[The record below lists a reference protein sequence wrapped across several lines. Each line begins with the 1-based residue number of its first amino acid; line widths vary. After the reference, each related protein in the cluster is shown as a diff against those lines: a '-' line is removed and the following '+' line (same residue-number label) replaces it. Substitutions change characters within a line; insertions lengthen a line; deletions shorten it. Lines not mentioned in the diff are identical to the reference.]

1 MTGRQFVDAAIAAQ
15 TDEQRAEAAAQGLLA
30 DATAF
35 LDEMRLIAESGWPL
49 ALEAFHI
56 ASRLAWDWLM
66 GARISD
72 GDEEPPLR
80 LAASRAIVA
89 SRGREHAAFNAWL
102 TAVPILELPE
112 GHPERDVAAAREIL
126 NLHLDTCRA
135 RQDATGRLWA
145 IATLLRYA
153 LVPRAREEELLAEGA
168 SVRDAAGEY
177 AREAFDQVTAD
188 PQARGPGQGRFVLG
202 RPLPT
207 RGQRERSARTA
218 EARRLRGLTDRRL
231 GGFIAAWRATRAS
244 GPLPARSDRPGSVP
258 YGDEAA
264 FLTGLGLGDEARR
277 LDRARRPGQ
286 GAGDEGGGLAD
297 PPAPA
302 EQGAAEGAGGLAGVP
317 TLAERGVDDGAG
329 GLAGV
334 LALAEQVAAG
344 DGPVDPVAVLRE
356 IGLDDDD
363 LLGVCVFALCDPARQ
378 QDGTALT
385 LLNVVG
391 LASADPGLGARLLSA
406 ESRVLK
412 AKGNL
417 GGALYLLEL
426 AGERLDRDAGADD
439 RPGRDGDT
447 DGDGDADDRPG
458 RDGDAELAAR
468 LLSQRAAIHGE
479 LNEFA
484 EALALG
490 RRSAALAG
498 RADAVAAEADLTV
511 AAALLALGRRME
523 CADILATLGS
533 RLTDPAALQVLG
545 ANQEALALYRE
556 SETAQ
561 FVAEVAL
568 PRFLADADE
577 YVRRGDPE
585 EGLALAREA
594 HRQAA
599 ALPPAPV
606 TMAAARAYGAALLH
620 TGRPTQA
627 LSVTRDA
634 LERLAS
640 SASGPAAGRAELL
653 ALQGQALAALGDPA
667 AAEVLTQARDQA
679 IELADDDLRATAATA
694 LARAEAARGEPGR
707 AAAAVEEA
715 IDARMR
721 TGGWPAPD
729 EFGRW
734 LDELDQAATPSRRG
748 GAALRAAL
756 GAARVRWYAVGGTQ
770 EHFNHGIEQLRAAHA
785 GTGLDGPRRDSVAV
799 LAAALLE
806 EFERLGD
813 PALLDEAM
821 AAVEAAPDA
830 SPSVTIA
837 HAAILRVRYAR
848 LRVKQDLDH
857 AIDLLLSLGANPG
870 PAAWLELGHLLRER
884 YARDGLLTDLDQ
896 AIDLYE
902 RAATGQADRTA
913 LLPHVTF
920 TALGNGW
927 RDRYLRTRLRTDIDR
942 SIGNHRSAESLV
954 RDGTREQASVRV
966 NLATALRERYRLLLA
981 DPHVRAVLAASRAA
995 RAFQETSGG
1004 VIIASFDPPATRDAA
1019 LLVEDMNAAVNALES
1034 ALEHFAEGSP
1044 HRAAVLTTLGI
1055 CHLDRFELDGSRH
1068 DLIRAVSL
1076 TQQALRTLAP
1086 GSPRRALHLN
1096 NAANCLAIVSEPGS
1110 LAAAF
1115 ETYRDACRAGL
1126 ESAPHMSLLAAG
1138 NWERSASRAGDWR
1151 AAAESSTY
1159 ALRALEQLFR
1169 AQLTR
1174 PHKETWLAEAQGLP
1188 ARAARAHALAGDPRG
1203 AVVAFES
1210 GRALLHSEMLDLL
1223 RADLD
1228 DLSTGHPDLA
1238 TRYLAAAERWRGF
1251 LQPPGAGSPQAH
1263 IAPAR
1268 KQLP

>member
-1 MTGRQFVDAAIAAQ
+1 MTGRQFADMTPSRTATAGRQFVDAAIAAQ
-15 TDEQRAEAAAQGLLA
+15 TDEQRAEAAAEGLLA

-35 LDEMRLIAESGWPL
+35 MDEMRLIAESGWPL

-56 ASRLAWDWLM
+56 ATRLAWNWLM

-72 GDEEPPLR
+72 DDEEPPLR

-89 SRGREHAAFNAWL
+89 SRGAEHAAFNAWL

-126 NLHLDTCRA
+126 NLHLDTCRT
-135 RQDATGRLWA
+135 REDANGQLWT
-145 IATLLRYA
+145 IAALLRYA
-153 LVPRAREEELLAEGA
+153 LVPRAREEAFLAEGA
-168 SVRDAAGEY
+168 SVRDAAAEY
-177 AREAFDQVTAD
+177 AKEAFDQVTAD
-188 PQARGPGQGRFVLG
+188 PQARGPGKGRFVLG

-207 RGQRERSARTA
+207 RGRRERSARTA

-244 GPLPARSDRPGSVP
+244 GPLPARSDRPGSVA

-264 FLTGLGLGDEARR
+264 FLAGLGLGDAAGR
-277 LDRARRPGQ
+277 LDRARKPGQ
-286 GAGDEGGGLAD
+286 GAS
-297 PPAPA
+297 
-302 EQGAAEGAGGLAGVP
+302 
-317 TLAERGVDDGAG
+317 DGAG

-334 LALAEQVAAG
+334 LALVEQVAAG

-363 LLGVCVFALCDPARQ
+363 LLGICVYALCDPARQ
-378 QDGTALT
+378 QDGTALM
-385 LLNVVG
+385 LLNVAG

-406 ESRVLK
+406 ESRALK

-426 AGERLDRDAGADD
+426 AGERLDRDIGADD
-439 RPGRDGDT
+439 RTGQ
-447 DGDGDADDRPG
+447 
-458 RDGDAELAAR
+458 DGDAELPAR

-490 RRSAALAG
+490 RRSAGLAV
-498 RADAVAAEADLTV
+498 RAGAVAAEADLTV

-533 RLTDPAALQVLG
+533 RLTDPAALQVLR

-556 SETAQ
+556 SETPR

-594 HRQAA
+594 YRQAA

-606 TMAAARAYGAALLH
+606 TMAAARAYGAALLRA
-620 TGRPTQA
+620 GRPAQA

-640 SASGPAAGRAELL
+640 SASGPAADRTDLL

-667 AAEVLTQARDQA
+667 AAEVLTQAQDQA
-679 IELADDDLRATAATA
+679 IKLADDDLRATAATA
-694 LARAEAARGEPGR
+694 LARAAAVRGEPGR

-715 IDARMR
+715 IDARLR
-721 TGGWPAPD
+721 TGRWPAPD
-729 EFGRW
+729 ELGRW
-734 LDELDQAATPSRRG
+734 LDELDQAATSSRRG

-756 GAARVRWYAVGGTQ
+756 GAARLRWYAVGGTQ
-770 EHFNHGIEQLRAAHA
+770 EHLTRGIEQLRA
-785 GTGLDGPRRDSVAV
+785 GTGPDGPRRDSVAV

-830 SPSVTIA
+830 SPSITLA
-837 HAAILRVRYAR
+837 RAAILRVRYAR
-848 LRVKQDLDH
+848 LRVNQDLDH

-884 YARDGLLTDLDQ
+884 YARDGLLADLDQ

-902 RAATGQADRTA
+902 RAAAGQAGRTA
-913 LLPHVTF
+913 ILPHLTF

-954 RDGTREQASVRV
+954 RDGTWQQASVRV

-981 DPHVRAVLAASRAA
+981 DPHVQAALAASRAA

-1004 VIIASFDPPATRDAA
+1004 VIIASFDPPAARDAA
-1019 LLVEDMNAAVNALES
+1019 LLVEDMNAAVDALES

-1068 DLIRAVSL
+1068 DLTRAVSL
-1076 TQQALRTLAP
+1076 TQQALHRLAS

-1115 ETYRDACRAGL
+1115 QAYRDACRAGL

-1138 NWERSASRAGDWR
+1138 NWERSASRVGDWR

-1174 PHKETWLAEAQGLP
+1174 RHKETWLAEAQGLP
-1188 ARAARAHALAGDPRG
+1188 ARAALAHALAGDPRG

-1223 RADLD
+1223 RTDLD
-1228 DLSTGHPDLA
+1228 ALSTGHPDLA

-1251 LQPPGAGSPQAH
+1251 LQPAVGGQPT
-1263 IAPAR
+1263 
-1268 KQLP
+1268 